1 VYPGDGFR
9 RSTVR
14 RLADQMESIAQGIAQ
29 RVIDLVVEAL
39 DMNALIARID
49 LNIVL
54 ARVDLNQVVD
64 RIDLNEVVDRIDLN
78 QVVDRI
84 DLNQVV
90 DRLDVNR
97 LMARVDIN
105 QILSQVDIEALVK
118 NTDLGALMVSSSS
131 TLATEAVDLGR
142 SHAVS
147 MDDTIA
153 RWVSR
158 IRRNHKG
165 RAEPPELP
173 NTPEEP

>member
-9 RSTVR
+9 RATVR
-14 RLADQMESIAQGIAQ
+14 RLTDQMESIAQGVAQ

-54 ARVDLNQVVD
+54 ARVDLNEVVD
-64 RIDLNEVVDRIDLN
+64 RIDLNEII
-78 QVVDRI
+78 DRI

-105 QILSQVDIEALVK
+105 QVLSQVDIEALVK